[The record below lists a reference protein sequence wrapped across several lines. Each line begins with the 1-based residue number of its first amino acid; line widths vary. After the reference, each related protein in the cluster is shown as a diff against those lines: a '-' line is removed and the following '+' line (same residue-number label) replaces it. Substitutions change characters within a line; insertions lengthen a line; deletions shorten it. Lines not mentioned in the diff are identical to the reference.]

1 MVPISNTPGGNETHV
16 IQELMNRADQ
26 RGFVTF
32 EDVLELLDEDS
43 DDVNAIEA
51 VLDELDELGIELRQH
66 DLVQVQRVDQ
76 IDLSA
81 PDKGAPSSI
90 RNLASIRQFVYA
102 GNFHHI
108 TLLEQCGQ
116 SLFR

>member
-1 MVPISNTPGGNETHV
+1 MVPVSRTLGGSGIHV

-26 RGFVTF
+26 RGYVTF

-66 DLVQVQRVDQ
+66 DLEYRKGEALVNPLQFREALNHLRDLLFERLRKEREGRYDENRARQNRYYQAQR
-76 IDLSA
+76 
-81 PDKGAPSSI
+81 
-90 RNLASIRQFVYA
+90 
-102 GNFHHI
+102 
-108 TLLEQCGQ
+108 
-116 SLFR
+116 